1 MVADRARGGS
11 YLAVLIVGT
20 AMFGAFLFLTYFL
33 QRTKGYTPIQ
43 TGLALLPLPVVVV
56 ATAMIVQIVL
66 LKRFGPRPLM
76 TVGMLLGVGGMALLA
91 QLTPSAGY
99 AGHVLPALVILG
111 VGMGT
116 TIAPAMFT
124 ATYEVPPA
132 DTGVASAMVNTMQQ
146 VGGAVGASALTT
158 IFAGAVS
165 SYLHAHARSP
175 GAIGAASVHGYT
187 TAFWVSAAVFA
198 AGAILVGLLVP
209 SIKAPAAT
217 PDRNSSP
224 GPHASPSQAARE
236 AVRSWRA

>member
-1 MVADRARGGS
+1 MIADRARGGS
-11 YLAVLIVGT
+11 YLAVLIAGI

-43 TGLALLPLPVVVV
+43 TGLAFLPLPVAVV
-56 ATAMIVQIVL
+56 ATAMTVQIVL
-66 LKRFGPRPLM
+66 LKRLGPRPLM
-76 TVGMLLGVGGMALLA
+76 TAGMLLGAAGMAWLA

-99 AGHVLPALVILG
+99 AGYVLPAVVILG
-111 VGMGT
+111 VGMGS

-124 ATYEVPPA
+124 ATYDVPRA

-146 VGGAVGASALTT
+146 VGGAVGASGLTT

-165 SYLHAHARSP
+165 SYRHAHALD

-187 TAFWVSAAVFA
+187 TAFWVSAVVFA

-209 SIKAPAAT
+209 GIKAPAAT
-217 PDRNSSP
+217 PQPTEFNGS
-224 GPHASPSQAARE
+224 ARE
-236 AVRSWRA
+236 PEPSRA